1 MAMEM
6 MPGPAGERSNSE
18 KGKKQVL
25 KNRKALEIVGDRWL
39 A

>member
-1 MAMEM
+1 MVM

-18 KGKKQVL
+18 KGKRHVL
-25 KNRKALEIVGDRWL
+25 RNRKALEAVGDRWL